1 MLDKGDCVWL
11 YRNTMKIKALHAVNS
26 NNNPV
31 SATGP
36 ELLA

>member
-1 MLDKGDCVWL
+1 
-11 YRNTMKIKALHAVNS
+11 MKIKALHAVNS

-31 SATGP
+31 GATGP